1 MGFEIFDANELPP
14 PEQSAESMDVDKV
27 GPGEGQGPE
36 KIANNPKIADELS
49 KDPNFV
55 KELELIEDPRLFEN
69 PEAVDR
75 LIYQYEL
82 RKESVARSNA
92 DLGNRFMAN
101 PYASEEE
108 LRAGVYKEALEP
120 QVREAIFTLRK
131 KGYDTFESGFHDLAV
146 GDQYIG
152 FKKDS
157 NEPLKIDTEALNER
171 LRRKGID
178 AKFYEED
185 DRYTLSLNSGA
196 DLSLEEWGRIWAE
209 VADAIPAREDKSIP
223 LPTGAETFA
232 EQQRKLRAGEDV
244 YLGGDYFFRGG
255 KVVKEE

>member
-1 MGFEIFDANELPP
+1 MGFETFNANQPP
-14 PEQSAESMDVDKV
+14 PAERPAEVEFDKGSPV
-27 GPGEGQGPE
+27 EDHDPE
-36 KIANNPKIADELS
+36 MASSKPKIADELS
-49 KDPNFV
+49 KDPNFAE
-55 KELELIEDPRLFEN
+55 ELDLIEDPRFFEN

-92 DLGNRFMAN
+92 DLGDRFMAD

-120 QVREAIFTLRK
+120 QVREAVFTLRN

-157 NEPLKIDTEALNER
+157 NEPLKIDAEALNEK
-171 LRRKGID
+171 LREKGINV
-178 AKFYEED
+178 KFYEED
-185 DRYTLSLNSGA
+185 DRYTLSLNSA
-196 DLSLEEWGRIWAE
+196 VNLSLEEWGRIWAE
-209 VADAIPAREDKSIP
+209 VADGVPAREGEP
-223 LPTGAETFA
+223 LPPSMGAETFV